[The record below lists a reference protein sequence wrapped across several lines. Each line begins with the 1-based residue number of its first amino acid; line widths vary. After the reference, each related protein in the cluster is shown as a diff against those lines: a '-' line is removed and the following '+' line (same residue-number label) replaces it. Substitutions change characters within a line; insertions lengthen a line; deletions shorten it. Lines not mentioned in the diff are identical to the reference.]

1 MEVDVR
7 EEGETLA
14 NREDESTQSL
24 CDEVDNV
31 DKVHSR
37 DDMVLDNRADT
48 PKATAGNLNNT
59 DSPATHPT
67 VICETSINTNTGR
80 ASDLS
85 SEHTLSSSSEDLVEP
100 SLRSADASL
109 RSAEPSARS
118 AEQEFGEDF
127 EADLGMSLSCL
138 DEDDSLLESILDAVT
153 RKSGGRLSEEKNV
166 TASTRVSQEKDVVNT
181 GTAGTRVSQ
190 EKDVMKAGTA
200 TRVSVKKDVM
210 KAGVPGD
217 LSITRVPRD
226 VEVSDPCPSVD
237 DANVDA
243 EATSAAQDNA
253 DDDVPIKT
261 LHSHLVPKHNT
272 QPPVNVRD
280 PHSGAGNHSDTNH
293 GVNSHCH
300 NKDTVNL
307 DHHLA
312 NGSSILLPS
321 DEVNR
326 DHSNDDVTTEV
337 DTHDKVNGVAMRTKP
352 RVIYISFLYDDD
364 SSIYAPP
371 PRYVNVVSLLST
383 FQEHISGAANTIV
396 FKFCTQHL

>member
-31 DKVHSR
+31 DQVHSR
-37 DDMVLDNRADT
+37 DDMVLDNSTDI

-59 DSPATHPT
+59 DSPETHPT

-153 RKSGGRLSEEKNV
+153 RKSGGRLSEEKDV

-181 GTAGTRVSQ
+181 GTASTRVSQEKDVVNTGTASTRVSQ
-190 EKDVMKAGTA
+190 EKDVMKAG
-200 TRVSVKKDVM
+200 
-210 KAGVPGD
+210 VPGD
-217 LSITRVPRD
+217 LAITRVPRD
-226 VEVSDPCPSVD
+226 VEVSDPCPPVD

-272 QPPVNVRD
+272 QPPVNARV
-280 PHSGAGNHSDTNH
+280 PHFGAGNHSDTNH
-293 GVNSHCH
+293 GDNSHGY

-307 DHHLA
+307 DRHVA
-312 NGSSILLPS
+312 NGSSILPPPS

-337 DTHDKVNGVAMRTKP
+337 DGHDKVNGVAMQTKP
-352 RVIYISFLYDDD
+352 RVIYIYHF
-364 SSIYAPP
+364 I
-371 PRYVNVVSLLST
+371 
-383 FQEHISGAANTIV
+383 Q
-396 FKFCTQHL
+396 